1 MDVANSFGIEHSF
14 KRAGQNHKDKSLMVQ
29 ARLHTNSG
37 QIHSIEPGM
46 RQIQTPDRGM
56 NLGRDFLSDPSQADL
71 VSPKYFTGTDKK
83 YNVFEKPI
91 VSNYSFT
98 QNNNYTIIKS
108 SQPSTDVYIYRD
120 SSEPVK
126 LGSHGKPI
134 YKNSSPKMKFDQLDR
149 VNRPLAPKPSG
160 RKIAIGNFSSPS
172 QKFLVKGL
180 GGDQPRGK
188 GPGFSS
194 VTPSVRAM
202 GNMLDDRDSE
212 GYLMVKGPVKQP
224 PQLDLEDLLGS
235 RRNVSNGSGKIGRK
249 DADRLG
255 STDFKDWDGEE
266 SGFIVVGEK
275 LSGMMSSY
283 TTPSLAQNG

>member
-1 MDVANSFGIEHSF
+1 
-14 KRAGQNHKDKSLMVQ
+14 
-29 ARLHTNSG
+29 
-37 QIHSIEPGM
+37 
-46 RQIQTPDRGM
+46 M

-98 QNNNYTIIKS
+98 QHNNYTIIKS
-108 SQPSTDVYIYRD
+108 SQPSTGVYIYRD

-134 YKNSSPKMKFDQLDR
+134 YKNSPPKMKFDQLNR

-180 GGDQPRGK
+180 GGD
-188 GPGFSS
+188 
-194 VTPSVRAM
+194 
-202 GNMLDDRDSE
+202 
-212 GYLMVKGPVKQP
+212 
-224 PQLDLEDLLGS
+224 
-235 RRNVSNGSGKIGRK
+235 
-249 DADRLG
+249 
-255 STDFKDWDGEE
+255 
-266 SGFIVVGEK
+266 
-275 LSGMMSSY
+275 
-283 TTPSLAQNG
+283 